1 MEKKRNRVLRVLHA
15 SDIHLGEDGQ
25 TNARELDGR
34 AEWALKALVDL
45 SIQARTNLLII
56 AGDLF
61 DNNRVDAT
69 IVDFA
74 LRELA
79 RAPAPVVILPGNHDC
94 LISDSV
100 YRRTCFSNPTPNICV
115 LTAPGGDTLSFPELD
130 VAVWGKPINSY
141 GGDQRPMMGIPPPGK
156 ERWQIAVAHGY
167 YVGTASDEVWSLQ
180 ISEEEVVRSCRDYV
194 ALGHWGTFR
203 CVCDGPVKAYYSG
216 SASSLTSSVA
226 IVDFSDG
233 AGIQVSCCRL
243 PL

>member
-1 MEKKRNRVLRVLHA
+1 MLRVLHA
-15 SDIHLGEDGQ
+15 SDIHLGEDGL
-25 TNARELDGR
+25 TNARGLDGR
-34 AEWALKALVDL
+34 AERALKALVDL
-45 SIQARTNLLII
+45 SFQARTSLVII

-61 DNNRVDAT
+61 DNNRVDT
-69 IVDFA
+69 RIVDFA

-94 LISDSV
+94 LVPDSV
-100 YRRTCFSNPTPNICV
+100 YRRACFSNLTPNMHV
-115 LTAPGGDTLSFPELD
+115 FTASEGDTLSLPELD

-141 GGDQRPMMGIPPPGK
+141 GGDLRPMAGTPPRSK

-167 YVGTASDEVWSLQ
+167 YVGAQSHQIWSLQ
-180 ISEEEVVRSCRDYV
+180 ISEEEIVQSRRDYV

-216 SASSLTSSVA
+216 SASSATSSVA
-226 IVDFSDG
+226 IVDFFDHVG
-233 AGIQVSCCRL
+233 VQVHSYPL